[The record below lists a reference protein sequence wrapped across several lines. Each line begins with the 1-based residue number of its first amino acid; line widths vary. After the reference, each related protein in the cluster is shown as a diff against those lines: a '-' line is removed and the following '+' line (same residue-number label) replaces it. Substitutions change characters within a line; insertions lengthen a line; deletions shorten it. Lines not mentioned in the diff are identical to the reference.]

1 MNKKRFKIIIGATAV
16 VGCLAAFLFVFGGQ
30 ADSGDPGDLGKAGED
45 IDIAGLAIEEELLP
59 PVSLLISG
67 VGDIMVHRS
76 QIYAQHDRAADT
88 YDFNNN
94 FQYVRKYFE
103 DSDLAIGNLE
113 TTFAGTPY
121 AGYPLFSAP
130 DELGAALKT
139 AGFDVI
145 VTANNH
151 MVDRG
156 LVGLLRTID
165 VLRGNGLI
173 VSGSRQDDTRPRYAI
188 FESQGVKMGVVAYTY
203 ATSSAS
209 GELFIN
215 GIRAQDSRSLV
226 NYFRYT
232 HLDEDL
238 ANVKQTVDAA
248 RASGADI
255 IAVYYH
261 WGDEYQLTSNNWQR
275 TIAERTVNE
284 MDVDMIFG
292 SHPHTLQE
300 AVYITNIHNGKQVP
314 VFYSMGNFISNQR
327 RETLPNTRNN
337 RHTETG
343 IIAQVR
349 IEFDLNDRKIIS
361 MSKGAVP
368 TWVEKYKSGGRDVY
382 AIIPLDNELDA
393 NTTLA
398 VSGNLRRAQTAWED
412 ANGILGIN

>member
-1 MNKKRFKIIIGATAV
+1 MTEIRCKKRFKIIIGATAV
-16 VGCLAAFLFVFGGQ
+16 VGCLVAFLFVFGGQ

-67 VGDIMVHRS
+67 VGDIMDNRET
-76 QIYAQHDRAADT
+76 DT

-94 FQYVRKYFE
+94 FAYVKKYFE
-103 DSDLAIGNLE
+103 ESDLSIGNLE
-113 TTFAGTPY
+113 TTFAGPPY
-121 AGYPLFSAP
+121 AGWPLFSAP
-130 DELGAALKT
+130 DELAPALKN

-151 MVDRG
+151 MIDRG

-165 VLRGNGLI
+165 VLRGSGLI
-173 VSGSRQDDTRPRYAI
+173 VSGSRPDDTQPRYAI
-188 FESQGVKMGVVAYTY
+188 FEAQGVKIAVVAYTY
-203 ATSSAS
+203 GTSSAA
-209 GELFIN
+209 GNRYIN
-215 GIRAQDSRSLV
+215 GIRASAETVPLM
-226 NYFRYT
+226 NYFRYS

-248 RASGADI
+248 RAAGADI
-255 IAVYYH
+255 IVMYYH
-261 WGDEYQLTSNNWQR
+261 WGDEYMLTSNQWQR
-275 TIAERTVNE
+275 TIAERTVND

-300 AVYITNIHNGKQVP
+300 AVYLTNIHNGKQVP

-349 IEFDLNDRKIIS
+349 IEFDINNREIIS
-361 MSKGAVP
+361 ISKDAVP
-368 TWVEKYKSGGRDVY
+368 TWVEKYRSGGRDVY
-382 AIIPLDNELDA
+382 AIIPLDDALDA

-398 VSGNLRRAQTAWED
+398 VSGNLRRAERAWED